1 MIQRR
6 PVVAAIAYGG
16 LILLYAP
23 ALAVAVFSVNQ
34 AKYGLTWRGFTW
46 QWYARLFHNE
56 AVLEA
61 AVNSLLTAGIS
72 TALATVL
79 GTALALG
86 LDRVPWPA
94 RLKGAMDLIVN
105 LPVVTPDIILAAA
118 LVLAFSL
125 LRPLAGVFEMG
136 LTTLIISHVTFQISF
151 VALVVRSRLAA
162 LGHEL
167 DEAARDLYASG
178 IFLFLRVTLPLIR
191 PGVLAGAMLAFTLSL
206 DDFIISFF
214 THGPDSVTLPIYIYS
229 SVRRG
234 LSPEIHA
241 LSTLAL
247 LATVILVLLAARLGG
262 RRAEGGAAA

>member
-1 MIQRR
+1 VNRRR
-6 PVVAAIAYGG
+6 PVVT
-16 LILLYAP
+16 
-23 ALAVAVFSVNQ
+23 AVAVFSFFFLYAPSAAVAVFSLNQ
-34 AKYGLTWRGFTW
+34 AKYGLAWKGFTW
-46 QWYARLFHNE
+46 KWYIQLFHNQ

-61 AVNSLLTAGIS
+61 AWNSLMVAGVS

-86 LDRVPWPA
+86 LDRFPWPP
-94 RLKGAMDLIVN
+94 RLKGAMDLVVH

-118 LVLAFSL
+118 LILTFSL
-125 LRPLAGVFEMG
+125 FQNLTG
-136 LTTLIISHVTFQISF
+136 LLDLGRTTLIIGHVTFQISF
-151 VALVVRSRLAA
+151 VALVVRGRLAS
-162 LGHEL
+162 LGREI

-178 IFLFLRVTLPLIR
+178 LHLFLRVTLPLIW
-191 PGVLAGAMLAFTLSL
+191 PGILAGAMLAFTLSL

-241 LSTLAL
+241 LSTLML
-247 LATVILVLLAARLGG
+247 LVTVVLVLAAG
-262 RRAEGGAAA
+262 RFRPRDL